1 MLSPMRLS
9 LCLLIVLVLGGCVTS
24 GGGATYDP
32 NCCDRNGDEAQRRA
46 C

>member
-9 LCLLIVLVLGGCVTS
+9 ICLLIVLVLGGCVTS
-24 GGGATYDP
+24 GGSSTYSP
-32 NCCDRNGDEAQRRA
+32 YRCDRNGDEAQRRA